1 MRVLAGDFF
10 LAGEKSHY
18 NSSTVNVPMKGGKSR
33 YRIGMFNFP
42 DPDNEGGLSY
52 GRILYRMTAVS
63 EMQELTEE
71 NKVKVL
77 GAAGWGTVG
86 ALVAG
91 PVGLLAGMVLG
102 GRGSN
107 MVIAVTFKDGRKALL
122 QVDATTWTN
131 MLADYS
137 EGQDFRAAAEQ
148 MLNEH
153 PGSGVSLEEVAPQS
167 GTPESLIDKV
177 AELSI
182 GLVVMGLLG
191 LLWWWI
197 FG

>member
-1 MRVLAGDFF
+1 MKVLAGDFS
-10 LAGEKSHY
+10 LAGERSHY
-18 NSSTVNVPMKGGKSR
+18 NSSTVYFPMNGGKSR

-42 DPDNEGGLSY
+42 DPGNEGFLSY
-52 GRILYRMTAVS
+52 GRIMYRMTAVS

-77 GAAGWGTVG
+77 GAAGWGAVG

-91 PVGLLAGMVLG
+91 PMGLLAGMVLG

-107 MVIAVTFKDGRKALL
+107 MVISVTFKDGRKALL

-137 EGQDFRAAAEQ
+137 DGQDFRAAAEQ

-167 GTPESLIDKV
+167 GTPESLINKV
-177 AELSI
+177 AELSTC
-182 GLVVMGLLG
+182 LVFMGLLG
-191 LLWWWI
+191 LLLWWI
-197 FG
+197 FW